1 MFEQKVTK
9 TYPMAMNLLQKIT
22 QMFQVFEHNT
32 LLLILAI
39 LKDASSEFL
48 DEMTEIRILQMLLT
62 FLDPHT
68 IQLSKEFTNL
78 VMQCCF

>member
-1 MFEQKVTK
+1 MFDQKIAK

-22 QMFQVFEHNT
+22 QMFQVFEHQT

-68 IQLSKEFTNL
+68 IQLSKEFT
-78 VMQCCF
+78 

>member
-1 MFEQKVTK
+1 
-9 TYPMAMNLLQKIT
+9 MAMKLLQKIT
-22 QMFQVFEHNT
+22 QVFVVVEHGT
-32 LLLILAI
+32 LLLILGI
-39 LKDASSEFL
+39 LKEASLEIL

-68 IQLSKEFTNL
+68 IQLSKEFVTL

>member
-1 MFEQKVTK
+1 MFDQKIAK

-22 QMFQVFEHNT
+22 QMFQVFEHQT
-32 LLLILAI
+32 LLIILAI

-68 IQLSKEFTNL
+68 IQLSKEFT
-78 VMQCCF
+78 

>member
-1 MFEQKVTK
+1 MFEQKITK

-22 QMFQVFEHNT
+22 QIFVVVEHQT
-32 LLLILAI
+32 LLLILGA
-39 LKDASSEFL
+39 LKEASSDVL

-68 IQLSKEFTNL
+68 IQLSKEFVTL
-78 VMQCCF
+78 VM